1 MFLAKNRTNFLE
13 KTAHNDMANN
23 KIEMY
28 LKKYLKLKQNR

>member
-1 MFLAKNRTNFLE
+1 MSLAKNRINILE
-13 KTAHNDMANN
+13 KTAHNYIANN